1 MLDQT
6 RKYNMKRRVSV
17 LILMIFSV
25 ALAQSEESKLPIPW
39 EEGLG
44 SPDVNAGKKTHW
56 FRTSDMKMAML
67 VKCGNSDCEIE
78 IYELDKSILSIPN
91 APKTADVENER
102 FIIKNVSPYP
112 PLTHSLIRLN
122 YVLIIDKTKPVIYV
136 APFDKKSGSF
146 DNGNINNELR
156 SEFYKYATAMGWIK

>member
-6 RKYNMKRRVSV
+6 RKFIMKCYVSV
-17 LILMIFSV
+17 FILMFFSV
-25 ALAQSEESKLPIPW
+25 AFAQSEELKLPIPW

-44 SPDVNAGKKTHW
+44 SPDVNADKKAHW

-78 IYELDKSILSIPN
+78 IYELDKSILTIPN
-91 APKTADVENER
+91 ASKSTDTENER

-112 PLTHSLIRLN
+112 PLTHSVMWLN
-122 YVLIIDKTKPVIYV
+122 YVLIIDKTKPLVYF
-136 APFDKKSGSF
+136 APFNKKNGSF
-146 DNGNINNELR
+146 DNGVINNELR
-156 SEFYKYATAMGWIK
+156 MEFFKYATAMGWIK